1 MRVDGS
7 ALLSEIASGMTFD
20 PFKSAPMRTALLL
33 ACSLSA
39 TGIAHAQAPATDA
52 PPAESVEVKGLKN
65 PALMP
70 YRKAYD
76 LAAGVEQAGSG
87 HARLSIR
94 VTSNESHQPLPDLS
108 LRIVGE
114 NTDAR
119 VPVSPD
125 GHVDLPL
132 DKAFYDDKADI
143 VANKPAKALNVD
155 IHVVPR
161 LPAGEIHFSDL
172 ADATSAGQAALA
184 QIVPWYVR
192 ALTPSL
198 HGIGLCY
205 PSQGHEVTVGQ
216 DKPVARAASEV
227 DTDPDQVK
235 VFCARFSSEEL
246 AADPRALLSAPPG
259 WEAVYW

>member
-1 MRVDGS
+1 MTSDLLKSRPVRA
-7 ALLSEIASGMTFD
+7 ALLSACMFCSIA
-20 PFKSAPMRTALLL
+20 
-33 ACSLSA
+33 
-39 TGIAHAQAPATDA
+39 IARAQTPTIEA
-52 PPAESVEVKGLKN
+52 PPTEAVEVKGLKN

-76 LAAGVEQAGSG
+76 LAAGVQQAGGS
-87 HARLSIR
+87 HARLAIR
-94 VTSNESHQPLPDLS
+94 VTSAESHQPMPDLS

-143 VANKPAKALNVD
+143 VANKLAKALKVD

-161 LPAGEIHFSDL
+161 LPAGEIRFADL
-172 ADATSAGQAALA
+172 AQATSAGQAALA

-192 ALTPSL
+192 TLMPSL
-198 HGIGLCY
+198 HGVGLCY
-205 PSQGHEVTVGQ
+205 PGQGQEVTFGE
-216 DKPVARAASEV
+216 DKPATRAASEV
-227 DTDPDQVK
+227 DTDPDEVK
-235 VFCARFSSEEL
+235 VFCARFASEEL
-246 AADPRALLSAPPG
+246 AANPRALLKAPQG
-259 WEAVYW
+259 WEALYW